1 MKLTILLFSLL
12 LSLQAF
18 ATVTAGAPDCP
29 TQFEGTVKQI
39 IKEMGPA
46 RTMAI
51 QKVIFQ
57 NNHTIKGEANEK
69 VLIDILQNGPFKLE
83 QGEDYRVQ
91 LRNGKLC
98 WIEQL

>member
-1 MKLTILLFSLL
+1 MQLMILLFSLL
-12 LSLQAF
+12 TSLSAL

-29 TQFEGTVKQI
+29 TQFEGTVKEI
-39 IKEMGPA
+39 IKEVGPA

-51 QKVIFQ
+51 QKVIFE
-57 NNHTIKGEANEK
+57 NHHTIKGEAKEK
-69 VLIDILQNGPFKLE
+69 VLIDILQNGPFKLKP
-83 QGEDYRVQ
+83 GEDYRVQ